1 MHLSSLYRFPLKS
14 AAGESLQRCA
24 SDLLGLLG
32 DRRWMV
38 VAAGTGRFLTQRVL
52 PRMALLQAHWQGDT
66 ALKLAAPGMPELLV
80 RVPDDKTMRC
90 VQVWSANPVVPDAGE
105 TAAAWLSDFLG
116 QACRLVYLPEDDG
129 IQVDLDYAR
138 LGERTAFSDGFPFL
152 LIGQASLDDLAPTCR
167 ASTGDAALS
176 TEPCRQRGRALCR
189 GWLEAH
195 PYRPADLP
203 CGQALFALRHPHAR
217 PGHWRARA
225 RSGATEYAAVVSQ
238 RAGRGV
244 LRPES
249 DRRRARRA
257 GSRNAGRA
265 AGVRNGRPGRC
276 AVRAGCASL
285 RFEITLVPLHQRL
298 G

>member
-1 MHLSSLYRFPLKS
+1 MLLRFPPRRRSMHLSSLYRFPLKS

-24 SDLLGLLG
+24 SDSLGLLG

-152 LIGQASLDDLAPTCR
+152 LIGQASLDDLAR
-167 ASTGDAALS
+167 
-176 TEPCRQRGRALCR
+176 RVGRP
-189 GWLEAH
+189 LEMLRF
-195 PYRPADLP
+195 RPNLVV
-203 CGQALFALRHPHAR
+203 
-217 PGHWRARA
+217 
-225 RSGATEYAAVVSQ
+225 SGAEPYAEDGWKLIRIGQLTFRVVKPCSRCVIPTLDPATGE
-238 RAGRGV
+238 RAPDREPLNTLLSYRKGPGGVFFGQNLIAEGRGELEV
-244 LRPES
+244 GMPVE
-249 DRRRARRA
+249 
-257 GSRNAGRA
+257 
-265 AGVRNGRPGRC
+265 
-276 AVRAGCASL
+276 
-285 RFEITLVPLHQRL
+285 RL
-298 G
+298 E

>member
-1 MHLSSLYRFPLKS
+1 MLLRFPPRRRSMHLSSLYRFPLKS

-24 SDLLGLLG
+24 SDSLGLLG

-152 LIGQASLDDLAPTCR
+152 LIGQASLDDLAR
-167 ASTGDAALS
+167 
-176 TEPCRQRGRALCR
+176 RVGRP
-189 GWLEAH
+189 LEMLRF
-195 PYRPADLP
+195 RPNLVV
-203 CGQALFALRHPHAR
+203 
-217 PGHWRARA
+217 
-225 RSGATEYAAVVSQ
+225 SGAEPYAEDGWKRIRIGQLTFRVAKPCSRCVIPTLDPASGE
-238 RAGRGV
+238 RAPDREPLNTLLSYRKGPGGVFFGQNLIAEGRGELEV
-244 LRPES
+244 GMPVE
-249 DRRRARRA
+249 
-257 GSRNAGRA
+257 
-265 AGVRNGRPGRC
+265 
-276 AVRAGCASL
+276 
-285 RFEITLVPLHQRL
+285 RL
-298 G
+298 E

>member
-1 MHLSSLYRFPLKS
+1 MLLRFPPRRRSMHLSSLYRFPLKS

-24 SDLLGLLG
+24 SDSLGLLG

-152 LIGQASLDDLAPTCR
+152 LIGQASLDDLAR
-167 ASTGDAALS
+167 
-176 TEPCRQRGRALCR
+176 RVGRP
-189 GWLEAH
+189 LEMLRF
-195 PYRPADLP
+195 RPNLVA
-203 CGQALFALRHPHAR
+203 
-217 PGHWRARA
+217 
-225 RSGATEYAAVVSQ
+225 SGAEPYAEDGWKRIRIGQLTFRVVKPCSRCVIPTLDPATGE
-238 RAGRGV
+238 RAPDREPLNTLLSYRKGPGGVFFGQNLIAEGRGELEV
-244 LRPES
+244 GMPVE
-249 DRRRARRA
+249 
-257 GSRNAGRA
+257 
-265 AGVRNGRPGRC
+265 
-276 AVRAGCASL
+276 
-285 RFEITLVPLHQRL
+285 RL
-298 G
+298 E

>member
-1 MHLSSLYRFPLKS
+1 MLLRFPPRRRSMHLSSLYRFPLKS

-24 SDLLGLLG
+24 SDSLGLLG

-38 VAAGTGRFLTQRVL
+38 VAAGTGRFLTQRIL

-90 VQVWSANPVVPDAGE
+90 VQVWSANPVIPDAGE

-152 LIGQASLDDLAPTCR
+152 LIGQASLDDLAR
-167 ASTGDAALS
+167 
-176 TEPCRQRGRALCR
+176 RVGRP
-189 GWLEAH
+189 LEMLRF
-195 PYRPADLP
+195 RPNLVV
-203 CGQALFALRHPHAR
+203 
-217 PGHWRARA
+217 
-225 RSGATEYAAVVSQ
+225 SGAEPYAEDGWKRIRIGQLTFRVVKPCSRCVIPTLDPATGE
-238 RAGRGV
+238 RAPDREPLNTLLSYRKGPGGVFFGQNLIAEGRGELELGMPV
-244 LRPES
+244 E
-249 DRRRARRA
+249 
-257 GSRNAGRA
+257 
-265 AGVRNGRPGRC
+265 
-276 AVRAGCASL
+276 
-285 RFEITLVPLHQRL
+285 RL
-298 G
+298 E

>member
-1 MHLSSLYRFPLKS
+1 MLLRFPPRRRSMHLSSLYRFPLKS

-24 SDLLGLLG
+24 SDSLGLLG

-152 LIGQASLDDLAPTCR
+152 LIGQASLDDLAR
-167 ASTGDAALS
+167 
-176 TEPCRQRGRALCR
+176 RVGRP
-189 GWLEAH
+189 LEMLRF
-195 PYRPADLP
+195 RPNLVV
-203 CGQALFALRHPHAR
+203 
-217 PGHWRARA
+217 
-225 RSGATEYAAVVSQ
+225 SGAEPYAEDGWKRIRIGQLTFRVVKPCSRCVIPTLDPATGE
-238 RAGRGV
+238 RAPDREPLYTLLSYRKGPGGVFFGQNLIAEGRGELEV
-244 LRPES
+244 GMPVE
-249 DRRRARRA
+249 
-257 GSRNAGRA
+257 
-265 AGVRNGRPGRC
+265 
-276 AVRAGCASL
+276 
-285 RFEITLVPLHQRL
+285 RL
-298 G
+298 E

>member
-1 MHLSSLYRFPLKS
+1 MLLRFPPRRRSMHLSSLYRFPLKS

-24 SDLLGLLG
+24 SDSLGLLG
-32 DRRWMV
+32 DRRWM
-38 VAAGTGRFLTQRVL
+38 VAAGTGRFLTQRIL

-152 LIGQASLDDLAPTCR
+152 LIGQASLDDLAR
-167 ASTGDAALS
+167 
-176 TEPCRQRGRALCR
+176 RVGRP
-189 GWLEAH
+189 LEMLRF
-195 PYRPADLP
+195 RPNLVV
-203 CGQALFALRHPHAR
+203 
-217 PGHWRARA
+217 
-225 RSGATEYAAVVSQ
+225 SGAEPYAEDGWKRIRIGQLTFRVVKPCSRCVIPTLDPATGE
-238 RAGRGV
+238 RAPDREPLNTLLSYRKGPGGVFFGQNLIAEGRGELELGMPV
-244 LRPES
+244 E
-249 DRRRARRA
+249 
-257 GSRNAGRA
+257 
-265 AGVRNGRPGRC
+265 
-276 AVRAGCASL
+276 
-285 RFEITLVPLHQRL
+285 PLE
-298 G
+298 

>member
-1 MHLSSLYRFPLKS
+1 MLLRFPPRRRSMHLSSLYRFPLKS

-24 SDLLGLLG
+24 SDSLGLLG

-38 VAAGTGRFLTQRVL
+38 VAAGTGRFLTQRIL

-138 LGERTAFSDGFPFL
+138 LGEHTAFSDGFPFL
-152 LIGQASLDDLAPTCR
+152 LIGQASLDDLAR
-167 ASTGDAALS
+167 
-176 TEPCRQRGRALCR
+176 RVGRP
-189 GWLEAH
+189 LEMLRF
-195 PYRPADLP
+195 RPNLVV
-203 CGQALFALRHPHAR
+203 
-217 PGHWRARA
+217 
-225 RSGATEYAAVVSQ
+225 SGAEPYAEDGWKRIRIGQLTFRVVKPCSRCVIPTLDPATGE
-238 RAGRGV
+238 RAPDREPLNTLLSYRKGPGGVFFGQNLIAEGRGELEV
-244 LRPES
+244 GMPVE
-249 DRRRARRA
+249 
-257 GSRNAGRA
+257 
-265 AGVRNGRPGRC
+265 
-276 AVRAGCASL
+276 
-285 RFEITLVPLHQRL
+285 RL
-298 G
+298 E

>member
-1 MHLSSLYRFPLKS
+1 MLLRFPPRRRSMHLSSLYRFPLKS

-24 SDLLGLLG
+24 SDSLGLLG

-38 VAAGTGRFLTQRVL
+38 VAAGTGRFLTQRIL

-152 LIGQASLDDLAPTCR
+152 LIGQASLDDLAR
-167 ASTGDAALS
+167 
-176 TEPCRQRGRALCR
+176 RVGRP
-189 GWLEAH
+189 LEMLRF
-195 PYRPADLP
+195 RPNLVV
-203 CGQALFALRHPHAR
+203 
-217 PGHWRARA
+217 
-225 RSGATEYAAVVSQ
+225 SGAEPYAEDGWKRIRIGQLTFRVVKPCSRCVIPTLDPATGE
-238 RAGRGV
+238 RAPDREPLNTLLSYRKGPGGVFFGQNLIAEGRGELEV
-244 LRPES
+244 GMPVE
-249 DRRRARRA
+249 
-257 GSRNAGRA
+257 
-265 AGVRNGRPGRC
+265 
-276 AVRAGCASL
+276 
-285 RFEITLVPLHQRL
+285 RL
-298 G
+298 E

>member
-1 MHLSSLYRFPLKS
+1 MLLRFPPRRRSMHLSSLYRFPLKS

-24 SDLLGLLG
+24 SDSLGLLG

-105 TAAAWLSDFLG
+105 TAAVWLSDFLG

-152 LIGQASLDDLAPTCR
+152 LIGQASLDDLAR
-167 ASTGDAALS
+167 
-176 TEPCRQRGRALCR
+176 RVGRP
-189 GWLEAH
+189 LEMLRF
-195 PYRPADLP
+195 RPNLVV
-203 CGQALFALRHPHAR
+203 
-217 PGHWRARA
+217 
-225 RSGATEYAAVVSQ
+225 SGAEPYAEDGWKRIRIGQLTFRVVKPCSRCVIPTLDPATGE
-238 RAGRGV
+238 RAPDREPLNTLLSYRKGPGGVFFGQNLIAEGRGELEV
-244 LRPES
+244 GMPVE
-249 DRRRARRA
+249 
-257 GSRNAGRA
+257 
-265 AGVRNGRPGRC
+265 
-276 AVRAGCASL
+276 
-285 RFEITLVPLHQRL
+285 RL
-298 G
+298 E

>member
-1 MHLSSLYRFPLKS
+1 MLLRFPPRRRSMHLSSLYRFPLKS

-24 SDLLGLLG
+24 SDSLGLLG

-152 LIGQASLDDLAPTCR
+152 LIGQASLDDLAR
-167 ASTGDAALS
+167 
-176 TEPCRQRGRALCR
+176 RVGRP
-189 GWLEAH
+189 LEMLRF
-195 PYRPADLP
+195 RPNLVV
-203 CGQALFALRHPHAR
+203 
-217 PGHWRARA
+217 
-225 RSGATEYAAVVSQ
+225 SGAEPYAEDGWKRIRIGQLTFRVVKPCSRCVIPTLDPATGE
-238 RAGRGV
+238 RAPDREPLNTLLLYRKGPGGVFFGQNLIAEGRGELEV
-244 LRPES
+244 GMPVE
-249 DRRRARRA
+249 
-257 GSRNAGRA
+257 
-265 AGVRNGRPGRC
+265 
-276 AVRAGCASL
+276 
-285 RFEITLVPLHQRL
+285 RL
-298 G
+298 E

>member
-1 MHLSSLYRFPLKS
+1 MLLRFPPRRRSMHLSSLYRFPLKA

-24 SDLLGLLG
+24 SDSLGLLG

-90 VQVWSANPVVPDAGE
+90 VQVWSANPVIPDAGE

-152 LIGQASLDDLAPTCR
+152 LIGQASLDDLAR
-167 ASTGDAALS
+167 
-176 TEPCRQRGRALCR
+176 RVGRP
-189 GWLEAH
+189 LEMLRF
-195 PYRPADLP
+195 RPNLVV
-203 CGQALFALRHPHAR
+203 
-217 PGHWRARA
+217 
-225 RSGATEYAAVVSQ
+225 SGAEPYAEDGWKRIRIGQLTFRVVKPCSRCVIPTLDPATGE
-238 RAGRGV
+238 RAPDREPLNTLLSYRKGPGGVFFGQNLIAEGRGELEV
-244 LRPES
+244 GMPVE
-249 DRRRARRA
+249 
-257 GSRNAGRA
+257 
-265 AGVRNGRPGRC
+265 
-276 AVRAGCASL
+276 
-285 RFEITLVPLHQRL
+285 RL
-298 G
+298 E

>member
-24 SDLLGLLG
+24 SDSLGLLG

-66 ALKLAAPGMPELLV
+66 ALKLAAPGMPELPV

-152 LIGQASLDDLAPTCR
+152 LIGQASLDDLAR
-167 ASTGDAALS
+167 
-176 TEPCRQRGRALCR
+176 RVGRP
-189 GWLEAH
+189 LEMLRF
-195 PYRPADLP
+195 RPNLVV
-203 CGQALFALRHPHAR
+203 
-217 PGHWRARA
+217 
-225 RSGATEYAAVVSQ
+225 SGAEPYAEDGWKRIRIGQLTFRVVKPCSRCVIPTLDPATGE
-238 RAGRGV
+238 RAPDREPLNTLLSYRKGPGGVFFGQNLIAEGRGELEV
-244 LRPES
+244 GMPVE
-249 DRRRARRA
+249 
-257 GSRNAGRA
+257 
-265 AGVRNGRPGRC
+265 
-276 AVRAGCASL
+276 
-285 RFEITLVPLHQRL
+285 RL
-298 G
+298 E

>member
-1 MHLSSLYRFPLKS
+1 MLLRFPPRRRSMHLSSLYRFPLKS

-24 SDLLGLLG
+24 SDSLGLLG

-38 VAAGTGRFLTQRVL
+38 VAAGTGRFLTQRIL

-138 LGERTAFSDGFPFL
+138 LGEHTAFSDGFPFL
-152 LIGQASLDDLAPTCR
+152 LIGQASLDDLAR
-167 ASTGDAALS
+167 
-176 TEPCRQRGRALCR
+176 RVGRP
-189 GWLEAH
+189 LEMLRF
-195 PYRPADLP
+195 RPNLVV
-203 CGQALFALRHPHAR
+203 
-217 PGHWRARA
+217 
-225 RSGATEYAAVVSQ
+225 SGAEPYAEDGWKRIRIGQLTFRVVKPCSRCVIPTLDPVTGE
-238 RAGRGV
+238 RAPDREPLNTLLSYRKGPGGVFFGQNLIAEGRGELEV
-244 LRPES
+244 GMPVE
-249 DRRRARRA
+249 
-257 GSRNAGRA
+257 
-265 AGVRNGRPGRC
+265 
-276 AVRAGCASL
+276 
-285 RFEITLVPLHQRL
+285 RL
-298 G
+298 E

>member
-1 MHLSSLYRFPLKS
+1 MLLRFPPRRRSMHLSSLYRFPLKS

-24 SDLLGLLG
+24 SDSLGLLG

-129 IQVDLDYAR
+129 IQVDLDYAQ

-152 LIGQASLDDLAPTCR
+152 LLGQASLDDLAR
-167 ASTGDAALS
+167 
-176 TEPCRQRGRALCR
+176 RVGRP
-189 GWLEAH
+189 LEMLRF
-195 PYRPADLP
+195 RPNLVV
-203 CGQALFALRHPHAR
+203 
-217 PGHWRARA
+217 
-225 RSGATEYAAVVSQ
+225 SGAEPYAEDGWKRIRIGQLTFRVVKPCSRCVIPTLDPATGE
-238 RAGRGV
+238 RAPDREPLNTLLSYRKGPGGVFFGQNLIAEGRGELEV
-244 LRPES
+244 GMPVE
-249 DRRRARRA
+249 
-257 GSRNAGRA
+257 
-265 AGVRNGRPGRC
+265 
-276 AVRAGCASL
+276 
-285 RFEITLVPLHQRL
+285 RL
-298 G
+298 E

>member
-1 MHLSSLYRFPLKS
+1 MLLRFPPRRRSMHLSSLYRFPLKS

-24 SDLLGLLG
+24 SDSLGLLG

-38 VAAGTGRFLTQRVL
+38 VAAGTGRFLTQRIL

-90 VQVWSANPVVPDAGE
+90 VQVWSANPVIPDAGE

-152 LIGQASLDDLAPTCR
+152 LIGQASLDDLAR
-167 ASTGDAALS
+167 
-176 TEPCRQRGRALCR
+176 RVGRP
-189 GWLEAH
+189 LEMLRF
-195 PYRPADLP
+195 RPNLVV
-203 CGQALFALRHPHAR
+203 
-217 PGHWRARA
+217 
-225 RSGATEYAAVVSQ
+225 SGAEPYAEDGWKRIRIGQLTFRVVKPCSRCVIPTLDPVTGE
-238 RAGRGV
+238 RAPDREPLNTLLSYRKGPGGVFFGQNLIAEGRGELEV
-244 LRPES
+244 GMPVE
-249 DRRRARRA
+249 
-257 GSRNAGRA
+257 
-265 AGVRNGRPGRC
+265 
-276 AVRAGCASL
+276 
-285 RFEITLVPLHQRL
+285 RL
-298 G
+298 E

>member
-1 MHLSSLYRFPLKS
+1 MLLRFPPRRRSMHLSSLYRFPLKA

-24 SDLLGLLG
+24 SDSLGLLG

-105 TAAAWLSDFLG
+105 TAAVWLSDFLG

-152 LIGQASLDDLAPTCR
+152 LIGQASLDDLAR
-167 ASTGDAALS
+167 
-176 TEPCRQRGRALCR
+176 RVGRP
-189 GWLEAH
+189 LEMLRF
-195 PYRPADLP
+195 RPNLVV
-203 CGQALFALRHPHAR
+203 
-217 PGHWRARA
+217 
-225 RSGATEYAAVVSQ
+225 SGAEPYAEDGWKRIRIGQLTFRVVKPCSRCVIPTLDPATGE
-238 RAGRGV
+238 RAPDREPLNTLLSYRKGPGGVFFGQNLIAEGRGELEV
-244 LRPES
+244 GMPVE
-249 DRRRARRA
+249 
-257 GSRNAGRA
+257 
-265 AGVRNGRPGRC
+265 
-276 AVRAGCASL
+276 
-285 RFEITLVPLHQRL
+285 RL
-298 G
+298 E

>member
-1 MHLSSLYRFPLKS
+1 MLLRFPPRRRSMHLSSLYRFPLKS

-24 SDLLGLLG
+24 SDSLGLLG

-105 TAAAWLSDFLG
+105 TAAVWLSDFLG

-152 LIGQASLDDLAPTCR
+152 LIGQASLDDLAR
-167 ASTGDAALS
+167 
-176 TEPCRQRGRALCR
+176 RVGRP
-189 GWLEAH
+189 LEMLRF
-195 PYRPADLP
+195 RPNLVV
-203 CGQALFALRHPHAR
+203 
-217 PGHWRARA
+217 
-225 RSGATEYAAVVSQ
+225 SGAEPYAEDGWKRIRIGQLTFRVVKPCSRCVIPTLDPASGE
-238 RAGRGV
+238 RAPDREPLNTLLSYRKGPGGVFFGQNLIAEGRGELEV
-244 LRPES
+244 GMPVE
-249 DRRRARRA
+249 
-257 GSRNAGRA
+257 
-265 AGVRNGRPGRC
+265 
-276 AVRAGCASL
+276 
-285 RFEITLVPLHQRL
+285 RL
-298 G
+298 E

>member
-24 SDLLGLLG
+24 SDSLGLLG

-152 LIGQASLDDLAPTCR
+152 LIGQASLDDLAR
-167 ASTGDAALS
+167 
-176 TEPCRQRGRALCR
+176 RVGRP
-189 GWLEAH
+189 LEMLRF
-195 PYRPADLP
+195 RPNLVV
-203 CGQALFALRHPHAR
+203 
-217 PGHWRARA
+217 
-225 RSGATEYAAVVSQ
+225 SGAEPYAEDGWKRIRIGQLTFRVVKPCSRCVIPTLDPATGE
-238 RAGRGV
+238 RAPDREPLNTLLSYRKGPGGGFFGQNLIAEGRGELEV
-244 LRPES
+244 GMPVE
-249 DRRRARRA
+249 
-257 GSRNAGRA
+257 
-265 AGVRNGRPGRC
+265 
-276 AVRAGCASL
+276 
-285 RFEITLVPLHQRL
+285 RL
-298 G
+298 E

>member
-1 MHLSSLYRFPLKS
+1 MLLRFPQGGAACISSLYRFPLKS

-24 SDLLGLLG
+24 SDSLGLLG

-105 TAAAWLSDFLG
+105 TTAAWLSDFLG

-138 LGERTAFSDGFPFL
+138 LGERTAFSDGFPF
-152 LIGQASLDDLAPTCR
+152 C
-167 ASTGDAALS
+167 
-176 TEPCRQRGRALCR
+176 
-189 GWLEAH
+189 
-195 PYRPADLP
+195 
-203 CGQALFALRHPHAR
+203 
-217 PGHWRARA
+217 
-225 RSGATEYAAVVSQ
+225 
-238 RAGRGV
+238 
-244 LRPES
+244 
-249 DRRRARRA
+249 
-257 GSRNAGRA
+257 
-265 AGVRNGRPGRC
+265 
-276 AVRAGCASL
+276 
-285 RFEITLVPLHQRL
+285 
-298 G
+298 

>member
-1 MHLSSLYRFPLKS
+1 MLLRFPPRRRSMHLSSLYRFPLKS

-24 SDLLGLLG
+24 SDSLGLLG

-38 VAAGTGRFLTQRVL
+38 VAAGTGRFLTQRIL

-152 LIGQASLDDLAPTCR
+152 LIGQASLDDLAR
-167 ASTGDAALS
+167 
-176 TEPCRQRGRALCR
+176 RVGRP
-189 GWLEAH
+189 LEMLRF
-195 PYRPADLP
+195 RPNLVV
-203 CGQALFALRHPHAR
+203 
-217 PGHWRARA
+217 
-225 RSGATEYAAVVSQ
+225 SGAEPYAEDGWKRIRIGQLTFRVVKPCSRCVIPTLDPATGE
-238 RAGRGV
+238 RAPDREPLNTLLSYRKGPGGVFFGQNLIAEGRGELEV
-244 LRPES
+244 GMPVE
-249 DRRRARRA
+249 
-257 GSRNAGRA
+257 
-265 AGVRNGRPGRC
+265 
-276 AVRAGCASL
+276 
-285 RFEITLVPLHQRL
+285 PLE
-298 G
+298 

>member
-1 MHLSSLYRFPLKS
+1 MLLRFPPRRRSMHLSSLYRFPLKS

-24 SDLLGLLG
+24 SDSLGLLG

-152 LIGQASLDDLAPTCR
+152 LIGQASLDDLAR
-167 ASTGDAALS
+167 
-176 TEPCRQRGRALCR
+176 RVGRP
-189 GWLEAH
+189 LEMLRF
-195 PYRPADLP
+195 RPNLVV
-203 CGQALFALRHPHAR
+203 
-217 PGHWRARA
+217 
-225 RSGATEYAAVVSQ
+225 SGAEPYAEDGWKRIRIGQLTFRVVKPCSRCVIPTLDPATGE
-238 RAGRGV
+238 RAPDREPLNTLLSYRKGPGGVFFGQNLIAEGRGELELGMPV
-244 LRPES
+244 E
-249 DRRRARRA
+249 
-257 GSRNAGRA
+257 
-265 AGVRNGRPGRC
+265 
-276 AVRAGCASL
+276 
-285 RFEITLVPLHQRL
+285 PLE
-298 G
+298 

>member
-1 MHLSSLYRFPLKS
+1 MLLRFPPRRRSMHLSSLYRFPLKS

-24 SDLLGLLG
+24 SDSLGLLG

-38 VAAGTGRFLTQRVL
+38 VAAGTGRFLTQRIL

-90 VQVWSANPVVPDAGE
+90 VQVWSANPVIPDAGE

-152 LIGQASLDDLAPTCR
+152 LIGQASLDDLAR
-167 ASTGDAALS
+167 
-176 TEPCRQRGRALCR
+176 RVGRP
-189 GWLEAH
+189 LEMLRF
-195 PYRPADLP
+195 RPNLVA
-203 CGQALFALRHPHAR
+203 
-217 PGHWRARA
+217 
-225 RSGATEYAAVVSQ
+225 SGAEPYAEDGWKRIRIGQLTFRVVKPCSRCVIPTLDPATGE
-238 RAGRGV
+238 RAPDREPLNTLLSYRKGPGGVFFGQNLIAEGRGELEV
-244 LRPES
+244 GMPVE
-249 DRRRARRA
+249 
-257 GSRNAGRA
+257 
-265 AGVRNGRPGRC
+265 
-276 AVRAGCASL
+276 
-285 RFEITLVPLHQRL
+285 RL
-298 G
+298 E

>member
-1 MHLSSLYRFPLKS
+1 MLLRFPPRRRSMHLSSLYRFPLKS

-24 SDLLGLLG
+24 SDSLGLLG

-38 VAAGTGRFLTQRVL
+38 VAAGTGRFLTQRIL

-152 LIGQASLDDLAPTCR
+152 LLGQASLDDLAR
-167 ASTGDAALS
+167 
-176 TEPCRQRGRALCR
+176 RVGRP
-189 GWLEAH
+189 LEMLRF
-195 PYRPADLP
+195 RPNLVV
-203 CGQALFALRHPHAR
+203 
-217 PGHWRARA
+217 
-225 RSGATEYAAVVSQ
+225 SGAEPYAEDGWKRIRIGQLTFRVVKACSRCVIPTLDPASGE
-238 RAGRGV
+238 RAPDREPLNTLLSYRKGPGGVFFGQNLIAEGRGELEV
-244 LRPES
+244 GMPVE
-249 DRRRARRA
+249 
-257 GSRNAGRA
+257 
-265 AGVRNGRPGRC
+265 
-276 AVRAGCASL
+276 
-285 RFEITLVPLHQRL
+285 RL
-298 G
+298 E

>member
-1 MHLSSLYRFPLKS
+1 MLLRFPPRRRSMHLSSLYRFPLKS

-24 SDLLGLLG
+24 SDSLGLLG

-90 VQVWSANPVVPDAGE
+90 VQVWSANPVIPDAGE

-152 LIGQASLDDLAPTCR
+152 LIGQASLDDLAR
-167 ASTGDAALS
+167 
-176 TEPCRQRGRALCR
+176 RVGRP
-189 GWLEAH
+189 LEMLRF
-195 PYRPADLP
+195 RPNLVV
-203 CGQALFALRHPHAR
+203 
-217 PGHWRARA
+217 
-225 RSGATEYAAVVSQ
+225 SGAEPYAEDGWKRIRIGQLTFRVVKPCSRCVIPTLDPATGE
-238 RAGRGV
+238 RAPDREPLNTLLSYRKGPGGVFFGQNLIAEGRGELEV
-244 LRPES
+244 GMPVE
-249 DRRRARRA
+249 
-257 GSRNAGRA
+257 
-265 AGVRNGRPGRC
+265 
-276 AVRAGCASL
+276 
-285 RFEITLVPLHQRL
+285 RL
-298 G
+298 E

>member
-1 MHLSSLYRFPLKS
+1 MLLRFPPRRRSMHLSSLYRFPLKS

-24 SDLLGLLG
+24 SDSLGLLG

-66 ALKLAAPGMPELLV
+66 ALRLAAPGMPELLV

-152 LIGQASLDDLAPTCR
+152 LIGQASLDDLAR
-167 ASTGDAALS
+167 
-176 TEPCRQRGRALCR
+176 RVGRP
-189 GWLEAH
+189 LEMLRF
-195 PYRPADLP
+195 RPNLVV
-203 CGQALFALRHPHAR
+203 
-217 PGHWRARA
+217 
-225 RSGATEYAAVVSQ
+225 SGAEPYAEDGWKRIRIGQLTFRVVKPCSRCVIPTLDPATGE
-238 RAGRGV
+238 RAPDREPLNTLLSYRKGPGGVFFGQNLIAEGRGELEV
-244 LRPES
+244 GMPVE
-249 DRRRARRA
+249 
-257 GSRNAGRA
+257 
-265 AGVRNGRPGRC
+265 
-276 AVRAGCASL
+276 
-285 RFEITLVPLHQRL
+285 PLE
-298 G
+298 

>member
-1 MHLSSLYRFPLKS
+1 MLLRFPPRRRSMHLSSLYRFPLKS

-24 SDLLGLLG
+24 SDSLGLLG
-32 DRRWMV
+32 DRRWM
-38 VAAGTGRFLTQRVL
+38 VAAGTGRFLTQRIL

-152 LIGQASLDDLAPTCR
+152 LIGQASLDDLAR
-167 ASTGDAALS
+167 
-176 TEPCRQRGRALCR
+176 RVGRP
-189 GWLEAH
+189 LEMLRF
-195 PYRPADLP
+195 RPNLVV
-203 CGQALFALRHPHAR
+203 
-217 PGHWRARA
+217 
-225 RSGATEYAAVVSQ
+225 SGAEPYAEDGWKRIRIGQLTFRVVKPCSRCVIPTLDPATGE
-238 RAGRGV
+238 RAPDREPLNTLLSYRKGPGGVFFGQNLIAEGRGELEV
-244 LRPES
+244 GMPVE
-249 DRRRARRA
+249 
-257 GSRNAGRA
+257 
-265 AGVRNGRPGRC
+265 
-276 AVRAGCASL
+276 
-285 RFEITLVPLHQRL
+285 RL
-298 G
+298 E

>member
-1 MHLSSLYRFPLKS
+1 MLLRFPPRRRSMHLSSLYRFPLKS

-24 SDLLGLLG
+24 SDSLGLLG

-38 VAAGTGRFLTQRVL
+38 VAAGTGRFLTQRIL

-152 LIGQASLDDLAPTCR
+152 LIGQASLDDLAR
-167 ASTGDAALS
+167 
-176 TEPCRQRGRALCR
+176 RVGRP
-189 GWLEAH
+189 LEMLRF
-195 PYRPADLP
+195 RPNLVV
-203 CGQALFALRHPHAR
+203 
-217 PGHWRARA
+217 
-225 RSGATEYAAVVSQ
+225 SGAEPYAEDGWKRIRIGQLTFRVIKPCSRCVIPTLDPATGE
-238 RAGRGV
+238 RAPDREPLNTLLSYRKGPGGVFFGQNLIAEGRGELELGMPV
-244 LRPES
+244 E
-249 DRRRARRA
+249 
-257 GSRNAGRA
+257 
-265 AGVRNGRPGRC
+265 
-276 AVRAGCASL
+276 
-285 RFEITLVPLHQRL
+285 RL
-298 G
+298 E

>member
-1 MHLSSLYRFPLKS
+1 MLLRFPPRRRSMHLSSLYRFPLKS

-24 SDLLGLLG
+24 SDSLGLLG

-66 ALKLAAPGMPELLV
+66 ALKLAAPSMPELLV

-152 LIGQASLDDLAPTCR
+152 LIGQASLDDLAR
-167 ASTGDAALS
+167 
-176 TEPCRQRGRALCR
+176 RVGRP
-189 GWLEAH
+189 LEMLRF
-195 PYRPADLP
+195 RPNLVV
-203 CGQALFALRHPHAR
+203 
-217 PGHWRARA
+217 
-225 RSGATEYAAVVSQ
+225 SGAEPYAEDGWKRIRIGQLTFRVVKPCSRCVIPTLDPVTGE
-238 RAGRGV
+238 RAPDREPLNTLLSYRKGPGGVFFGQNLIAEGRGELEV
-244 LRPES
+244 GMPVE
-249 DRRRARRA
+249 
-257 GSRNAGRA
+257 
-265 AGVRNGRPGRC
+265 
-276 AVRAGCASL
+276 
-285 RFEITLVPLHQRL
+285 RL
-298 G
+298 E

>member
-1 MHLSSLYRFPLKS
+1 MLLRFPPRRRSMHLSSLYRFPLKS

-24 SDLLGLLG
+24 SDSLGLLG

-152 LIGQASLDDLAPTCR
+152 LIGQASLDDLAR
-167 ASTGDAALS
+167 
-176 TEPCRQRGRALCR
+176 RVGRP
-189 GWLEAH
+189 LEMLRF
-195 PYRPADLP
+195 RPNLVV
-203 CGQALFALRHPHAR
+203 
-217 PGHWRARA
+217 
-225 RSGATEYAAVVSQ
+225 SGAEPYAEDGWKRIRIGQLTFRVVKPCSRCVIPTLDPATGE
-238 RAGRGV
+238 RAPDREPLNTLLSYRKGPGGVFFGQNLIAEGRGELEV
-244 LRPES
+244 GMPVE
-249 DRRRARRA
+249 
-257 GSRNAGRA
+257 
-265 AGVRNGRPGRC
+265 
-276 AVRAGCASL
+276 
-285 RFEITLVPLHQRL
+285 RL
-298 G
+298 E

>member
-24 SDLLGLLG
+24 SDSLGLLG

-152 LIGQASLDDLAPTCR
+152 LIGQASLDDLAR
-167 ASTGDAALS
+167 
-176 TEPCRQRGRALCR
+176 RVGRP
-189 GWLEAH
+189 LEMLRF
-195 PYRPADLP
+195 RPNL
-203 CGQALFALRHPHAR
+203 
-217 PGHWRARA
+217 
-225 RSGATEYAAVVSQ
+225 VVSGPEPYAEDGWKRIRIGQ
-238 RAGRGV
+238 LTFRVVKPCSRCVIPTLDPATGERAPDREPLNTLLSYRKGPGGVFFGQNLIAEGRSELEVGMPV
-244 LRPES
+244 E
-249 DRRRARRA
+249 
-257 GSRNAGRA
+257 
-265 AGVRNGRPGRC
+265 
-276 AVRAGCASL
+276 
-285 RFEITLVPLHQRL
+285 RL
-298 G
+298 A

>member
-1 MHLSSLYRFPLKS
+1 MLLRFPPRRRSMHLSSLYRFPLKS

-24 SDLLGLLG
+24 SDSLGLLG

-66 ALKLAAPGMPELLV
+66 ALRLAAPGMPELLV

-152 LIGQASLDDLAPTCR
+152 LIGQASLDDLAR
-167 ASTGDAALS
+167 
-176 TEPCRQRGRALCR
+176 RVGRP
-189 GWLEAH
+189 LEMLRF
-195 PYRPADLP
+195 RPNLVV
-203 CGQALFALRHPHAR
+203 
-217 PGHWRARA
+217 
-225 RSGATEYAAVVSQ
+225 SGAEPYAEDGWKRIRIGQLTFRVVKPCSRCVIPTLDPATGE
-238 RAGRGV
+238 RAPDREPLNTLLSYRKGPGGVFFGQNLIAEGRGELEV
-244 LRPES
+244 GMPVE
-249 DRRRARRA
+249 
-257 GSRNAGRA
+257 
-265 AGVRNGRPGRC
+265 
-276 AVRAGCASL
+276 
-285 RFEITLVPLHQRL
+285 RL
-298 G
+298 E